1 MREFKFR
8 IWDTVDNKWLFGY
21 DYESLGGFSLLG
33 EVVLFGEISSIPLGR
48 LNDVRVMQFTGLKDK
63 NGKEI
68 YEGDLL
74 RYPGHP
80 ENFTAYEVFFHDGD
94 ANFSYDIGY
103 CIARTHFQG
112 NIAGGLIPSFKPKTT
127 AQMEVIGN
135 IYQNPELL

>member
-63 NGKEI
+63 SGKEI
-68 YEGDLL
+68 YEGDIV
-74 RYPGHP
+74 RISDDD
-80 ENFTAYEVFFHDGD
+80 EQTDTEVYFYG
-94 ANFSYDIGY
+94 
-103 CIARTHFQG
+103 
-112 NIAGGLIPSFKPKTT
+112 GGLVVEWSNHFNMGESDITT
-127 AQMEVIGN
+127 VGWAQDEGLEFEVIGN
-135 IYQNPELL
+135 IYQNPKLL